1 MDKPQGEN
9 AMNDKILS
17 LSISSP
23 EELEK
28 QLNRIRSS
36 ERQRFEYLILS
47 LGGKDL
53 IVQPFSFQD
62 IPVRKLKDQLQM
74 EAIELLNLPA
84 NQIVFDFQIFQASKE
99 KISGIFVCISKDY
112 LMQLSTLVQK
122 YKLSLVMVTSYLLS
136 SLNSFMLKHRTTH
149 GRFCLLELCKD
160 ANINLSVIC
169 ERQFELIRR
178 VPFESFDEAKHEI
191 IRSLRSVSSKSHM
204 KELGGIFLRGDVPE
218 KEIFIQDLES
228 VFNTRIQ
235 YDEAEEIEN
244 DLLSNESIFSINL
257 MRNYC
262 MSLEE
267 RKKALL
273 ATHLFL
279 SLCLLGNAYLGFKIS
294 KQSRTI
300 QTLKSTDKEEEQYDV
315 AKNEVLKNSVKL

>member
-1 MDKPQGEN
+1 
-9 AMNDKILS
+9 MNDKILS

-23 EELEK
+23 EELEN

-36 ERQRFEYLILS
+36 ERQKFEYLILS
-47 LGGKDL
+47 L
-53 IVQPFSFQD
+53 
-62 IPVRKLKDQLQM
+62 KLKDQLQM

-84 NQIVFDFQIFQASKE
+84 NQIVFDFQIFQASKD

-136 SLNSFMLKHRTTH
+136 SLNSFMLKHRTAQ
-149 GRFCLLELCKD
+149 GRFCLLDFSKD

-169 ERQFELIRR
+169 DRQFELIRR

-204 KELGGIFLRGDVPE
+204 KDLGGIFLRGDVPE
-218 KEIFIQDLES
+218 KEIFVHDLES

-235 YDEAEEIEN
+235 YDDAQEIEN

-257 MRNYC
+257 MRHYC

-300 QTLKSTDKEEEQYDV
+300 QTLKSTDKEDEQYDV
-315 AKNEVLKNSVKL
+315 AQNEVLKNSVKL

>member
-1 MDKPQGEN
+1 MDKLQGEN
-9 AMNDKILS
+9 TMNDKILS
-17 LSISSP
+17 LSVSSP
-23 EELEK
+23 EELEN

-36 ERQRFEYLILS
+36 ERQKFEYLVLS

-53 IVQPFSFQD
+53 IVQPFNFQNLP
-62 IPVRKLKDQLQM
+62 IRKLKDHLQM

-99 KISGIFVCISKDY
+99 RISGIFVCISKDY

-136 SLNSFMLKHRTTH
+136 SLNSFMIKHQTAQ
-149 GRFCLLELCKD
+149 GRFCLLDFSKD
-160 ANINLSVIC
+160 GNINLSVIHD
-169 ERQFELIRR
+169 RQFELIRR
-178 VPFESFDEAKHEI
+178 VPFESLDEAKNEI
-191 IRSLRSVSSKSHM
+191 VRSLRSVSSKSHL
-204 KELGGIFLRGDVPE
+204 KDFGGIFLRGEVPD
-218 KEIFIQDLES
+218 KEIFMNDLES
-228 VFNTRIQ
+228 LFNTKIQ
-235 YDEAEEIEN
+235 CDDAEEIEK
-244 DLLSNESIFSINL
+244 DLLSHESIFSINL

-294 KQSRTI
+294 KQARTI
-300 QTLKSTDKEEEQYDV
+300 QALKTADKEDEPYDV
-315 AKNEVLKNSVKL
+315 AQNEALKNSVKL

>member
-1 MDKPQGEN
+1 
-9 AMNDKILS
+9 MNDKILS

-23 EELEK
+23 EELEN

-36 ERQRFEYLILS
+36 ERQRFEYLVLS

-136 SLNSFMLKHRTTH
+136 SLNSFMIKHRTAQ
-149 GRFCLLELCKD
+149 GRFCLLDFSKD

-169 ERQFELIRR
+169 DRQFELIRR

-204 KELGGIFLRGDVPE
+204 KDLGGIFLRGHVPD
-218 KEIFIQDLES
+218 KEIFIHDLES
-228 VFNTRIQ
+228 VFNVRIQ
-235 YDEAEEIEN
+235 YDEAQEIEN

-262 MSLEE
+262 TSLEE

-300 QTLKSTDKEEEQYDV
+300 QTLKTTDNEEEQYDV
-315 AKNEVLKNSVKL
+315 AQNELLKNSVKL